1 MTRNQ
6 NKEKSRPRKWLLGVM
21 RFVISF
27 GAIGLVFYL
36 FREQLPAVFNHLA
49 TVEPRFFF
57 MAVATYLGGMVSTAF
72 RLQLVF
78 RAQDTRIS
86 LGNAYYVN
94 IIALFFNNVLPSSLG
109 GEVVKAYY
117 LYRNTNRSL
126 VTFSAVLVDR
136 LFWLATL
143 ALIGGAAVLF
153 FDRSLVQPRILG
165 SLGMIIAV
173 TGVAAIILFNQRVAG
188 VLSTAR
194 VPLVP
199 PFILEKLRQ
208 IYLAMHHYR
217 GRRKMVVTCFLLT
230 IIGQVSYVGTNYLLA
245 HGLGLDIPFSFFFF
259 LVPILLMIT
268 VAPSV
273 NGIGVREATFLFLL
287 ADYTT
292 PDKALALS
300 LLTTFFL
307 IFVGLG
313 GGVVY
318 AFKGGLKGTDD
329 RGQGGRGQEAGDRG
343 RMTEDGGR

>member
-1 MTRNQ
+1 MDLNQ
-6 NKEKSRPRKWLLGVM
+6 EKVGKKKKNWLPQVL
-21 RFVISF
+21 RFVVSF

-36 FREQLPAVFNHLA
+36 FRAQLPAVFNHLA
-49 TVEPRFFF
+49 TVEPRFFC
-57 MAVATYLGGMVSTAF
+57 MAVATYLGGLVSTAF

-78 RAQDTRIS
+78 KAQDTRIS

-109 GEVVKAYY
+109 GEMVKAYY

-126 VTFSAVLVDR
+126 VAFSAVLVDR
-136 LFWLATL
+136 LFGLATL
-143 ALIGGAAVLF
+143 ALIGAAAVLF
-153 FDRSLVQPRILG
+153 FDRSLVPPRILG
-165 SLGMIIAV
+165 SLGVIIVV
-173 TGVAAIILFNQRVAG
+173 TCVAAFILFNQRMAR

-199 PFILEKLRQ
+199 LFILEKLRQ

-217 GRRKMVVTCFLLT
+217 GRREIVASCFLLT
-230 IIGQVSYVGTNYLLA
+230 IIGQVSYVATTYLLA
-245 HGLGLDIPFSFFFF
+245 RGLGLDIPFSLFFF

-287 ADYTT
+287 ANYTT

-318 AFKGGLKGTDD
+318 AFKGGLRGTDD
-329 RGQGGRGQEAGDRG
+329 RRRMTEDRGQR
-343 RMTEDGGR
+343 TEDGGR

>member
-1 MTRNQ
+1 MTMDLNQ
-6 NKEKSRPRKWLLGVM
+6 EKAEKKKWLPRVL
-21 RFVISF
+21 RFVVSF
-27 GAIGLVFYL
+27 SAIGLVFYL
-36 FREQLPAVFNHLA
+36 FRKQLPAVFNHLA
-49 TVEPRFFF
+49 SVEPRFFF
-57 MAVATYLGGMVSTAF
+57 MAVATYLGGLVSTAF

-109 GEVVKAYY
+109 GEAVKAYY

-126 VTFSAVLVDR
+126 VAFSAVLVDR
-136 LFWLATL
+136 LFGLATL
-143 ALIGGAAVLF
+143 ALIGGAAVLL
-153 FDRSLVQPRILG
+153 FDRSLVPPRILG
-165 SLGMIIAV
+165 SLGVIIAV
-173 TGVAAIILFNQRVAG
+173 TCVAAIILFNQRVAR
-188 VLSTAR
+188 VLSTVR

-199 PFILEKLRQ
+199 LFILEKLRE

-217 GRRKMVVTCFLLT
+217 GRQEIVATCFLLT

-245 HGLGLDIPFSFFFF
+245 RGLGLDIPLSLFFF

-273 NGIGVREATFLFLL
+273 NGIGVREATFLFLF
-287 ADYTT
+287 ANYTT

-307 IFVGLG
+307 IFVGLA

-329 RGQGGRGQEAGDRG
+329 RGQMTGDR
-343 RMTEDGGR
+343 